1 MLILQLKHPV
11 EITLTAPF
19 VGPFLVLSPSS
30 CAVPQQPERPDCEL
44 HGDWTGATERGG
56 GGGGGAHLLSSGEG
70 DAPEVHD
77 PDEAPP
83 RRRTGTG
90 NIIFHN

>member
-1 MLILQLKHPV
+1 MLILPLKHPV

-56 GGGGGAHLLSSGEG
+56 GGGGAHLLSSGEG

-90 NIIFHN
+90 NTIFHS